1 MERRQANQR
10 QLDLFV
16 AATPPPPLPLERRQR
31 LVPLIGAL
39 LAEAAAV
46 PEATETDHEDHA

>member
-46 PEATETDHEDHA
+46 LEATDTDHEDHA